1 MKAANK
7 LVKDRKK
14 GTAPQ
19 QKAPPT
25 QKKTGAVLEIENQ
38 IIRCFTTSKYHI
50 TKSWNFYVVYDDF
63 MIKMV
68 VNKCCGK
75 VIYDYD
81 DIMCE

>member
-25 QKKTGAVLEIENQ
+25 QKKTGTVLEVENQ
-38 IIRCFTTSKYHI
+38 IIRSFTTSKYFSYH
-50 TKSWNFYVVYDDF
+50 
-63 MIKMV
+63 KMMKFLC
-68 VNKCCGK
+68 NLR
-75 VIYDYD
+75 
-81 DIMCE
+81 